1 MEQDLE
7 RGGRQGQRR
16 HRRDATPLRIRREQ
30 NQGCNVRVDAEWHL
44 PTDGLVGARD
54 SRRL

>member
-7 RGGRQGQRR
+7 RGGRQGQRQ
-16 HRRDATPLRIRREQ
+16 HRWDATPLRIRREQ

-44 PTDGLVGARD
+44 PTDGLAGARD